1 LIISPLL
8 VFNPSLNLVTYAM
21 YVAMAEASLSV
32 NSGSPSSSAIIPL

>member
-1 LIISPLL
+1 
-8 VFNPSLNLVTYAM
+8 M